1 MEERYLPPSDFLQ
14 AIINEEVP
22 FDQGPFGESN
32 LIHLIAMTRDLD
44 VANRDWA
51 IMLLSQL
58 NLDRPEVRDAL
69 LEASSDTNLNVRAEA
84 ILGLAQLDPAA
95 ALPLVKHELEGDMV
109 TVPLLEAAILTAD
122 PSLVHDLQAFSE
134 PSDDELLDKLVVDAI
149 IACCA
154 SI

>member
-1 MEERYLPPSDFLQ
+1 MEEPYLPPSDFLR
-14 AIINEEVP
+14 AIINEEVL
-22 FDQGPFGESN
+22 FDQGAFGESN
-32 LIHLIAMTRDLD
+32 LIRLIAMTRDLD

-51 IMLLSQL
+51 TMLLSQL
-58 NLDRPEVRDAL
+58 NLDRPEVRDVL

-109 TVPLLEAAILTAD
+109 TMPLLEAAILTAH
-122 PSLVHDLQAFSE
+122 PSLIHDLQALSE
-134 PSDDELLDKLVVDAI
+134 PSDDEFLDKLVADAI
-149 IACCA
+149 IACRA